1 MKDFFSKTWVKITA
15 WVMIALGALV
25 LIISGVTA
33 TEIAKVPALVAGIIQ
48 AIGLLILFIKG
59 KITGK

>member
-15 WVMIALGALV
+15 WAMVVLGILV
-25 LIISGVTA
+25 LIIGGVTA

-48 AIGLLILFIKG
+48 AIGLLILFIKE
-59 KITGK
+59 KVTGK